1 MSDDK
6 QEIRFRTPAQ
16 ALGFA
21 QLYHVAT
28 LDPEISDAAMRTYLV
43 YIMPAQQKR
52 ELLAL
57 NDRPL
62 ALLEASP

>member
-6 QEIRFRTPAQ
+6 QEIRFRNSAK
-16 ALGFA
+16 AMGFA
-21 QLYHVAT
+21 QLYHVAA
-28 LDPEISDAAMRTYLV
+28 LDPEISNRALRTYLV

>member
-1 MSDDK
+1 MDS
-6 QEIRFRTPAQ
+6 TP
-16 ALGFA
+16 
-21 QLYHVAT
+21 
-28 LDPEISDAAMRTYLV
+28 PNK
-43 YIMPAQQKR
+43 KR